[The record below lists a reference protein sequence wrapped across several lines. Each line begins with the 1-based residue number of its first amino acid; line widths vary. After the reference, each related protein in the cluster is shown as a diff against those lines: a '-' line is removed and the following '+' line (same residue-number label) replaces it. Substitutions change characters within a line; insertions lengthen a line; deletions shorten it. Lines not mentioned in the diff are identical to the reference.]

1 MNRTEFINEAF
12 DGVFRAGAGK
22 VRVEGLSLNFAGD
35 EAHGV
40 SRMDLMRTCICGSD
54 SARGRMAME
63 LVLRETEAGERH
75 VILDLKGVYAPLME
89 YVPSL
94 RVYRVGSLSAVNPFR
109 PPAGMEGEEYAK
121 VASAAVQAVYG
132 LSRDE
137 RIYLGRALET
147 CYREG
152 RGEPTIDDVADRLL
166 RIQAEVQPKEGYKVE
181 CLRNVLW
188 EMERGAMGRVLR
200 GREGG
205 VRAPAVFDLSP
216 LRTFRERAFLAAC
229 LLVRAIEWAPTC
241 VVVDPAD
248 WVMGQETAYSF
259 SLLRAV
265 EDALAG
271 LERAGAMVHLC
282 AASPSLLPW
291 NMGERVSS
299 CVYCG
304 PLWDRDLYQIER
316 TFALTREEAREVR
329 HLGEDAA
336 LLCVSGRDR
345 PVFVCPRLSQFREV
359 SEGEIAEHMR
369 TLGEEPLDLEKV
381 RAKGARM
388 LEKIFR
394 DRAALVYAR
403 EMLRLVEGG
412 RVPVEAVNEQKNA
425 LLRAVV
431 KGLKRYFLVVEYADG
446 AGARW
451 YRLTKVGERALREME
466 EPEGEGEDDGDDG
479 ERAKGDET
487 KECG

>member
-1 MNRTEFINEAF
+1 MRLNRTEFIDEAF
-12 DGVFRAGAGK
+12 DGIFRAEVGRM
-22 VRVEGLSLNFAGD
+22 RVDGLSFAGD
-35 EAHGV
+35 AGQGV
-40 SRMDLMRTCICGSD
+40 SRADLMRACICGSD

-63 LVLRETEAGERH
+63 LVLREAEAGEKH

-89 YVPSL
+89 YIPSL
-94 RVYRVGSLSAVNPFR
+94 RVYRAGSLAVVNPFKT
-109 PPAGMEGEEYAK
+109 PTGMEGEEYAK

-152 RGEPTIDDVADRLL
+152 MAESSIDDLMDRLL

-188 EMERGAMGRVLR
+188 EMEQGAMGRMLR
-200 GREGG
+200 GRE
-205 VRAPAVFDLSP
+205 VKVQAPAVFDLSP
-216 LRTFRERAFLAAC
+216 LRTFRERAFMAAC
-229 LLVRAIEWAPTC
+229 LLVRAGGWAPTC
-241 VVVDPAD
+241 VVVDPAE
-248 WVMGQETAYSF
+248 WVMGHETAYSF
-259 SLLRAV
+259 NLLRAV
-265 EDALAG
+265 EDALDG
-271 LERAGAMVHLC
+271 FGRAGVMVHLC
-282 AASPSLLPW
+282 GASPSLLPW
-291 NMGERVSS
+291 NMGERVTS
-299 CVYCG
+299 CLYCG

-316 TFALTREEAREVR
+316 TFALTGEEAREVR
-329 HLGEDAA
+329 HLGEEAA

-345 PVFVCPRLSQFREV
+345 PAFVSPRLSQFREV
-359 SEGEIAEHMR
+359 SEEEIKEHMR
-369 TLGEEPLDLEKV
+369 TLGEEPVDLRG
-381 RAKGARM
+381 RAGAMTTRM

-412 RVPVEAVNEQKNA
+412 RVPVETVNEQKNV

-431 KGLKRYFLVVEYADG
+431 KGLKRYFLIMEYVDN

-451 YRLTKVGERALREME
+451 YRLTKVGERALAEME
-466 EPEGEGEDDGDDG
+466 EKEDG
-479 ERAKGDET
+479 E
-487 KECG
+487 KEGG